1 MNSPITN
8 FKLHPNFLNMKSLLS
23 PKWLA
28 GGVLQLRK
36 TQEIVNQ
43 LEGSKSNGLMGNW
56 VVILMKIA
64 IHNSVM
70 TAAATYGR
78 TVFTAVMTK

>member
-1 MNSPITN
+1 MV
-8 FKLHPNFLNMKSLLS
+8 
-23 PKWLA
+23 A

-36 TQEIVNQ
+36 TQEIINQ
-43 LEGSKSNGLMGNW
+43 LEGSKSDGLMGSW

-70 TAAATYGR
+70 TVAATYGR

>member
-1 MNSPITN
+1 MA
-8 FKLHPNFLNMKSLLS
+8 
-23 PKWLA
+23 A

-36 TQEIVNQ
+36 TQEIINQ
-43 LEGSKSNGLMGNW
+43 LEGSKSDGLMGRW